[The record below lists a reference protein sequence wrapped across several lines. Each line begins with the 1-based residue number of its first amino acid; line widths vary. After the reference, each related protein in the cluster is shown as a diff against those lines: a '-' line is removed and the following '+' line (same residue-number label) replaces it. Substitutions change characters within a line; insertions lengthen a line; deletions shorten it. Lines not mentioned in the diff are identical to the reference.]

1 MRVLIAAA
9 LGLAAAAV
17 PTAASAQDPAAGST
31 APAAVER
38 QSIDPTAL
46 GISMARISRQLRIDQ
61 RARQQGDSLLKL
73 EYFVD
78 VYGTAPAL
86 RFFTGPELLYGAV
99 PGSAPTHRD
108 MLYQLTPQA
117 FRSPRVDFLGLAY
130 AATAAGARKVQ
141 DWRYER
147 DLRAYQ
153 KLIESGRIVPA
164 PQPPRR

>member
-1 MRVLIAAA
+1 MRVLVAAV
-9 LGLAAAAV
+9 LGLAVAAV
-17 PTAASAQDPAAGST
+17 PAVAFAQDPAASSA
-31 APAAVER
+31 APAAER
-38 QSIDPTAL
+38 QGIDPSAL
-46 GISMARISRQLRIDQ
+46 GISMARISRQLRIDAQ
-61 RARQQGDSLLKL
+61 ARQQGESPLKL

-86 RFFTGPELLYGAV
+86 RFFTAPELLYGAV
-99 PGSAPTHRD
+99 PGTAPTHRD

-130 AATAAGARKVQ
+130 AAASAGARKVQ